1 MQAAMESGPLRHIL
15 FRIRL
20 VSALAIGLAIYF
32 ALPAFSPP
40 SFLGAATRL
49 LIAWN
54 VAIVSYLVMVGFM
67 MARSNHETMRVRAKV
82 LDEGRHTVLI
92 LAVVAALAS
101 LVTIILELYGLKSAS
116 AELAAVRV
124 GVSTATILTAWS
136 FVHVIFTEHYAH
148 NFYLLDG
155 ALDEGGDDIETQKK
169 KGLHFPGQPWPDYI
183 DFLYFSVTIGV
194 ANQTADTEV
203 VSRQMRVLVLIH
215 SVISYFFNT
224 IILALTI
231 NIAASM
237 LGG

>member
-1 MQAAMESGPLRHIL
+1 MQAAITSGPLRHVL

-20 VSALAIGLAIYF
+20 FSSVVIGILAYFVLPSSLEGTTRGLV
-32 ALPAFSPP
+32 
-40 SFLGAATRL
+40 
-49 LIAWN
+49 AWN
-54 VAIVSYLVMVGFM
+54 VAIVTYLVLVGLM
-67 MARSNHETMRVRAKV
+67 MAQSTHETMRRRARV
-82 LDEGRHTVLI
+82 LDEGRYTVLI
-92 LAVVAALAS
+92 LAVIAALAS
-101 LVTIILELYGLKSAS
+101 LVAIVLELFGLKQVSGDV
-116 AELAAVRV
+116 AALRV
-124 GVSTATILTAWS
+124 GLSIATILTSWS

-148 NFYLLDG
+148 NFYFLDG
-155 ALDEGGDDIETQKK
+155 PIDEDSDDIETRKK
-169 KGLHFPGQPWPDYI
+169 KGLHFPGQPWPDYV

-203 VSRQMRVLVLIH
+203 VSRRMRVLVLIH